1 MADRPF
7 SSVEMR
13 TPAVLSAGVHVVA
26 MVVAVVNFNFFNRTP
41 PMEPEPVMVDFVAIA
56 TKAAAPKVG
65 VQDQQPEKAKIAEE
79 TSKAP
84 PPKTAEPPPPPPAP
98 PEPPKEVVE
107 AKPVPPV
114 PVEKP
119 KPDPPKP
126 TQDLIAMKP
135 KEPEP
140 PKEDKKPDPPKP
152 APPTPEAKKPDPPK
166 PEPKPPEIKKVEPPK
181 PPPPKPVPKK
191 DPVDALLDS
200 ILKNDDKNPPI
211 KTPQQSPQRPK
222 EITRQAP
229 MAPEFAAV
237 VTASEVEGVRQ
248 KIRPCWNTIGGAREA
263 PVVTLVVQMN
273 QNGTPIEADFK
284 DSGRYNNDPVYRS
297 AADSARRAIMNPR
310 CQPWPLSP
318 EKYSSWRTITFNF
331 DPRDY

>member
-1 MADRPF
+1 MSGRFP
-7 SSVEMR
+7 SSIEMR
-13 TPAVLSAGVHVVA
+13 TPAALSAGVHVVA
-26 MVVAVVNFNFFNRTP
+26 LVAAVVNFNFFSAP

-56 TKAAAPKVG
+56 AKAAAPKVG
-65 VQDQQPEKAKIAEE
+65 VQEPQPEKAKIAEE

-84 PPKTAEPPPPPPAP
+84 PPKTAEPPPPPPPPPPAP
-98 PEPPKEVVE
+98 PKPQVAE
-107 AKPVPPV
+107 AKPTPPV

-126 TQDLIAMKP
+126 VEDLIAMKP

-140 PKEDKKPDPPKP
+140 PKEEKKP
-152 APPTPEAKKPDPPK
+152 EPPK
-166 PEPKPPEIKKVEPPK
+166 PEPPKPEVKKPEPAKPEPPK
-181 PPPPKPVPKK
+181 EVRKPEPPRPPPPKPVPKK
-191 DPVDALLDS
+191 DPVDSLVDD
-200 ILKNDDKNPPI
+200 ILKNNDRNPPI
-211 KTPQQSPQRPK
+211 KTPQQSPHRPK

-229 MAPEFAAV
+229 MAPEFAQV

-248 KIRPCWNTIGGAREA
+248 KIRPCWNTIGGAKEA

-273 QNGTPIEADFK
+273 QNGTPIEAQFR
-284 DSGRYNNDPVYRS
+284 DSGRYNNDPAYRS
-297 AADSARRAIMNPR
+297 AADAARRAILNPR

-318 EKYSSWRTITFNF
+318 EKYNSWRSITFNF

>member
-1 MADRPF
+1 
-7 SSVEMR
+7 MR

-26 MVVAVVNFNFFNRTP
+26 MVAAVVNLNFFDRPP

-98 PEPPKEVVE
+98 PEPPKPEVAE
-107 AKPVPPV
+107 ARPVAPV

-119 KPDPPKP
+119 KPEPPKP

-135 KEPEP
+135 KEPDP

-166 PEPKPPEIKKVEPPK
+166 PDPKPPEIKKVEPQ

-191 DPVDALLDS
+191 DPVDSLLDS

-229 MAPEFAAV
+229 MAPDFAQV

-273 QNGTPIEADFK
+273 QNGTPVEAAFK

-297 AADSARRAIMNPR
+297 AADAARRAIMNPR
-310 CQPWPLSP
+310 CQPWPLAA
-318 EKYSSWRTITFNF
+318 EKYGSWRTITFNF